1 MWRTVKASQ
10 NYHQKKLNTSVV
22 NEIESVVF
30 PLTDMTVERQTSEI
44 ASALE
49 LAFPLVCV
57 WLSSALNGRLTGS
70 SQLCVATCSTNL
82 INSIYHPPLGRHRA
96 VILLVVHV
104 WSGLPLSGTF
114 LFCSSLRVYMIIMVD
129 HIWCRTGLPSTPPPL
144 PQHTPRPVLFAV
156 PTWPV
161 ASDVRMY
168 PTPNFRSVLLPFRS
182 YIYPLEFFAF
192 SD

>member
-129 HIWCRTGLPSTPPPL
+129 HIWCRMGLPSPPSPPPA
-144 PQHTPRPVLFAV
+144 QHTHPALSCSLYLHGRLRL
-156 PTWPV
+156 T
-161 ASDVRMY
+161 
-168 PTPNFRSVLLPFRS
+168 
-182 YIYPLEFFAF
+182 
-192 SD
+192 